1 MFPVTSE
8 HQRNA
13 YKVYCM
19 AAELAAIGGTNYLSG
34 LATTLVTAANIF
46 QNLHN
51 EQIAAAHLV
60 IAYNNANSAGAGL
73 TSLAMTTAAGL
84 VKHLQA
90 CTPRQLE
97 QAELLL
103 RCKLGRA
110 KAYPQ

>member
-1 MFPVTSE
+1 MFPVTSS

-19 AAELAAIGGTNYLSG
+19 AAELNAIGGTNYLST
-34 LATTLVTAANIF
+34 LTTTLVSDANIF

-51 EQIAAAHLV
+51 EHIAAAHLA
-60 IAYNNANSAGAGL
+60 IAFNNANAAGAGL
-73 TSLAMTTAAGL
+73 AVAAAPTL

-97 QAELLL
+97 LAELLL